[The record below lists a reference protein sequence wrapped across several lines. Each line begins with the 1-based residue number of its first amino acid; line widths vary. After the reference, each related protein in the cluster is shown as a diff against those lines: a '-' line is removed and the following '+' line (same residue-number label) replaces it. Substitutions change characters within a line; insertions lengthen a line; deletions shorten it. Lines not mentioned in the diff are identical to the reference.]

1 MNFKNLVSKSENSN
15 LSTHSIRLLGPKKT
29 FKEAQEALSKAGIK
43 PQILEQMQLENRKF
57 VMDVIDEN

>member
-1 MNFKNLVSKSENSN
+1 MRGEITKVDRDEKDPKI
-15 LSTHSIRLLGPKKT
+15 TVRLLGPKRT

-43 PQILEQMQLENRKF
+43 PQILEQMQLENGKF